1 MVLWAYGMMRSD
13 SARKT
18 GANTPTIGFVHTAQ
32 LSLTSLSSAD
42 GTSAPTSPT
51 LRVFLDDPRQ
61 SNQAAIDAFILMNSG
76 VPCLRINGEKGPPH
90 GANGHEEENGS
101 ASDVGSGVCDLRVPT
116 QVLNAGVSLLDGTH
130 PDVDRQTGPPLLR
143 ALCGLMEELGALS

>member
-1 MVLWAYGMMRSD
+1 MVLWAYSMMRSD

-18 GANTPTIGFVHTAQ
+18 GANTPTVGFTHTTQ
-32 LSLTSLSSAD
+32 LSLSSLPPTD
-42 GTSAPTSPT
+42 GTCAPTSPT

-61 SNQAAIDAFILMNSG
+61 PNQAAIDAFILMNTG
-76 VPCLRINGEKGPPH
+76 VPCLRINGDKGRH
-90 GANGHEEENGS
+90 QTGNDGEENGS
-101 ASDVGSGVCDLRVPT
+101 APDIISGFCDLRVPT
-116 QVLNAGVSLLDGTH
+116 EVLKAGVSLLDGTH